1 MHSEHLFLR
10 NDTILGVCE
19 AIGRDF
25 GFHPNWL
32 RAGLAVALFF
42 APFAVIGGY
51 VALAVPVAFARWM
64 YPARSAAQVE
74 QLKPTET
81 SDAVNEGDQQVL
93 PLAA

>member
-1 MHSEHLFLR
+1 MHSEHLILR

-51 VALAVPVAFARWM
+51 MALAVPIAFARWM
-64 YPARSAAQVE
+64 YPARTDAAVDQMKPVE
-74 QLKPTET
+74 AA
-81 SDAVNEGDQQVL
+81 DAVNEDEQEVL

>member
-1 MHSEHLFLR
+1 MHSEHLILR

-32 RAGLAVALFF
+32 RAALAVALFF

-64 YPARSAAQVE
+64 YPARTDAAAVE
-74 QLKPTET
+74 HVKPV
-81 SDAVNEGDQQVL
+81 AVERVVEEEQQVL

>member
-1 MHSEHLFLR
+1 MHSEHLILR

-42 APFAVIGGY
+42 SPFAVIGGY

-64 YPARSAAQVE
+64 YPANAAAPLEQTKAVEASA
-74 QLKPTET
+74 
-81 SDAVNEGDQQVL
+81 AVNEDEQEVL